1 VTDWFLPAGGPGSPD
16 EWCFQ
21 TVTTADIKVYSDYQ
35 SYYDRVAAL
44 MSQAKDNNEIFLV
57 GWAFTMY
64 MVLTLKF
71 GIQGPVDLK
80 TFIKGALGRQAR
92 VRLLL
97 TRSHSWSDNA
107 TEVANA
113 TSEGVTEAV
122 IDDQLH
128 PDTSFHQKAAFIKL
142 DSTTNLFVG
151 GMDITLGRRSDP
163 GWFDVQAEIIGAGA
177 HLGRK
182 TLEERWE
189 SLKPPL
195 GGLSSTQQSIPQG
208 SGDAH
213 RVQFVR
219 TYPPCPTDTTNWKRT
234 YAKNGDHTYYC
245 LLSRAIGAA
254 TKSIYIEEQFF
265 QTMGPAPT
273 RTNPTGGSSP
283 RERSDVPDF
292 PRPLE
297 DLLQD
302 AISRGVKLVVVSNGR
317 GGAANPPLRD
327 TLVQTLKGGANPPVL
342 LQVPGDKKF
351 VHSKVWI
358 FDDHTDD
365 GFVVIGSANFWQPSF
380 TSTGLFAEGEFGVGF
395 TSKVDG
401 KSLGFEKVSF
411 ARALR
416 IKLWERLRQDQDP
429 TYTWP
434 RDKAASL
441 DDEIKELI
449 KPIGGADP
457 FTAMA

>member
-1 VTDWFLPAGGPGSPD
+1 MTDWFLPAGGPGSPD

-21 TVTTADIKVYSDYQ
+21 TVTTADIKVYADYQ
-35 SYYDRVAAL
+35 SYFDRLAAL
-44 MSQAKDNNEIFLV
+44 MSQAKENCEIFLV
-57 GWAFTMY
+57 GWAFTLDML
-64 MVLTLKF
+64 LTLKF
-71 GIQGPVDLK
+71 GMLSLLSCLH
-80 TFIKGALGRQAR
+80 GALGRKAR
-92 VRLLL
+92 IRLML
-97 TRSHSWSDNA
+97 TRSHSYSDNA
-107 TEVANA
+107 KEVADA
-113 TSEGVTEAV
+113 IAEKITEAV
-122 IDDQLH
+122 VDEQLH
-128 PDTSFHQKAAFIKL
+128 PNAVFHQKAAFFKL
-142 DSTTNLFVG
+142 GSTSHLFVG
-151 GMDITLGRRSDP
+151 GMDVTLKRRTDP

-195 GGLSSTQQSIPQG
+195 GGLSSTQQSIPPG

-219 TYPPCPTDTTNWKRT
+219 TYPPFPADTTNWKRT
-234 YAKNGDHTYYC
+234 YAKNGDHTYYS

-265 QTMGPAPT
+265 QTMGAAPT

-283 RERSDVPDF
+283 RERSDVPDL
-292 PRPLE
+292 PRSLD

-302 AISRGVKLVVVSNGR
+302 AISRGVKLVVVSNTR
-317 GGAANPPLRD
+317 GHAANPSLRD
-327 TLVQTLKGGANPPVL
+327 PLVQTLKGGTNPPVL
-342 LQVPGDKKF
+342 LQVPNGKKF

-365 GFVVIGSANFWQPSF
+365 AFVIIGSANFWQPSF
-380 TSTGLFAEGEFGVGF
+380 TSTGLFADAEFGVGF

-401 KSLGFEKVSF
+401 TALGFEKVSF

-416 IKLWERLRQDQDP
+416 IMLWERLRQDQDP
-429 TYTWP
+429 NYTWP
-434 RDKAASL
+434 RDKSATL
-441 DDEIKELI
+441 DDEIKELRRPI
-449 KPIGGADP
+449 KGADP
-457 FTAMA
+457 FTVMA

>member
-1 VTDWFLPAGGPGSPD
+1 MTDWFLPAGGPGSPD

-21 TVTTADIKVYSDYQ
+21 TVTTADIKIYADYD
-35 SYYDRVAAL
+35 SYFDRLAAL
-44 MSQAKDNNEIFLV
+44 MSQAKENGDVFLV
-57 GWAFTMY
+57 GWAFSVY
-64 MVLTLKF
+64 MVLTQKF
-71 GIQGPVDLK
+71 GQVQQPI
-80 TFIKGALGRQAR
+80 TFLQGALGRLAR
-92 VRLLL
+92 VRLML

-107 TEVANA
+107 QEVADA
-113 TSEGVTEAV
+113 IKEKVPEAV

-128 PDTSFHQKAAFIKL
+128 PDTSFHQKAAFLKL
-142 DSTTNLFVG
+142 DSSTHLFVG
-151 GMDITLGRRSDP
+151 GMDVTLGRRKDP

-195 GGLSSTQQSIPQG
+195 GGVSSTQQSIPPG

-219 TYPPCPTDTTNWKRT
+219 TYPPFPADTTNWKRT
-234 YAKNGDHTYYC
+234 YAKNGEHTYYC

-265 QTMGPAPT
+265 QTMGAAPT

-283 RERSDVPDF
+283 RERSDLPDL
-292 PRPLE
+292 PRSLD

-302 AISRGVKLVVVSNGR
+302 AISRGVKLVVVSNKRDVGP
-317 GGAANPPLRD
+317 ANPPLRD
-327 TLVQTLKGGANPPVL
+327 PLVQTLKGGANPAIL
-342 LQVPGDKKF
+342 LQVPNDKKF

-365 GFVVIGSANFWQPSF
+365 AFVVIGSANFWQPSL
-380 TSTGLFAEGEFGVGF
+380 TSVNLFAEGEFGVGF

-401 KSLGFEKVSF
+401 TSLGFEKVSF

-416 IKLWERLRQDQDP
+416 IKLWERLRQDRDAS
-429 TYTWP
+429 YTWP
-434 RDKAASL
+434 RDKSASL

-449 KPIGGADP
+449 KPIGGGDP
-457 FTAMA
+457 FEVMA